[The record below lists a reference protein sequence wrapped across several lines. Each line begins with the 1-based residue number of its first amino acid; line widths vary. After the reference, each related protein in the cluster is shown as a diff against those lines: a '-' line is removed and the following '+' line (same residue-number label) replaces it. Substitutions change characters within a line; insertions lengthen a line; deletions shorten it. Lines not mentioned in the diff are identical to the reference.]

1 MRTETFDRLTPLES
15 DRYARRLRM
24 AALVILAAFAALM
37 LAMRACSPNR
47 PRDYANDL
55 DHYYYGS
62 IGSDISGGLPVK
74 LLQVLPT
81 IFPDYLPKGST
92 ARDYSAFGFIQQPG
106 RPLPIGF
113 SIRRQIVDR
122 AALNCAS
129 CHTGQVQVTPG
140 QPPVIIPGMPAN
152 TVDLLA
158 YFQFLF
164 RCAAD
169 DNRFNAATIVSA
181 MKAAGIAGP
190 LDGPLYGFI
199 VPVVKDAV
207 LAQQRKNR
215 FVESP
220 SFTAFGPGRV
230 DTFDTFKFDQFGY
243 YYRAHAQTIPQ
254 DELYGI
260 VDFPSVWNQGRRDGL
275 PLHWDGNNSS
285 LRERNFS
292 AAIGSGARP
301 EDVDLPRL
309 FRVEAWLKS
318 LPPPQYPF
326 PVNAAM
332 AARGKP
338 VYERLCASC
347 HDFGGSQMGKV
358 IPLAA
363 IGTDRSRLDSYTPFL
378 RQAQIDYT
386 SVVPWKFS
394 HFTNTA
400 GYVTLPLDG
409 IWARAPYLH
418 NGSVPT
424 MWDLLSPSGVRPKAF
439 TLGEVA
445 YDAADMG
452 FRHENL
458 ARAAGGGFVSD
469 AGRPYTGTA
478 FVLDTGRRAN
488 SNAGHEGPA
497 YGTTLSDEDK
507 RALIEFLKTQ

>member
-1 MRTETFDRLTPLES
+1 MRKETFDRLTPLES
-15 DRYARRLRM
+15 DLYARRLRT
-24 AALVILAAFAALM
+24 AALVVVFLFGVLM
-37 LAMRACSPNR
+37 LVMRAYSPDR
-47 PRDYANDL
+47 PREYASDL

-62 IGSDISGGLPVK
+62 IGSDISGGLPVP
-74 LLQVLPT
+74 LLQVLPA
-81 IFPDYLPKGST
+81 IFPDYLPKGAT

-129 CHTGQVQVTPG
+129 CHTGQVQVLPD
-140 QPPVIIPGMPAN
+140 QPPVTIAGMPAHSL
-152 TVDLLA
+152 DLLS

-164 RCAAD
+164 RCAGD
-169 DNRFNAATIVSA
+169 DSRFNARTIVAA
-181 MKAAGIAGP
+181 MKAAGLAGP
-190 LDGPLYGFI
+190 LDGPLYAYI
-199 VPVVKDAV
+199 VPVVKDAI
-207 LAQQRKNR
+207 LAQESKNR
-215 FVESP
+215 F
-220 SFTAFGPGRV
+220 FTAPEYTRWGPGRV
-230 DTFDTFKFDQFGY
+230 DTFDTFKSDQFAY
-243 YYRAHAQTIPQ
+243 YYRAHAQTVRP
-254 DELYGI
+254 DELFGI
-260 VDFPSVWNQGRRDGL
+260 VDFPSVWNQGPRDGL

-301 EDVDLPRL
+301 EDADLPRL

-318 LPPPQYPF
+318 LPPPRYPF
-326 PVNAAM
+326 PVDPDR

-338 VYERLCASC
+338 IYQRLCAAC

-358 IPLAA
+358 IPLAE

-386 SVVPWKFS
+386 SSMPWKFS
-394 HFTNTA
+394 HFTNTT

-424 MWDLLSPSGVRPKAF
+424 MWDLLSPSRERPQAF
-439 TLGEVA
+439 TLGEIA
-445 YDAADMG
+445 YDTVALG

-458 ARAAGGGFVSD
+458 SRTAEGGFVND

-478 FVLDTGRRAN
+478 FVLDTRRRAN

-497 YGTTLSDEDK
+497 YGTTLSDDEK
-507 RALIEFLKTQ
+507 RTLIEFLKTQ